1 MGGFAHLATLVKRL
15 RARSPGALLLDGG
28 DTWQGSATALWT
40 RGQDMVVAAKLLGVN
55 LNTDWSRYAGI
66 PAFDPANR
74 INAYGTYLLME
85 KESLGSEHSNPSAT
99 ESVLSDGARTPPR
112 GSREQGAAS
121 IYSRPTI
128 DVAHDDSA
136 TQPNSHP
143 GGMIMRTSLL
153 AAIAVLVLAVTGAS
167 AWADEV
173 PRPLKHAKAGDLGTV
188 VTGPTGMTLYTFA
201 NDKEPGKSACDG
213 GCADR
218 WPPFRPDPKAAAP
231 KAPLSII
238 TRADGS
244 TQYAW
249 KGKPL
254 YYFKN
259 DKKPGDTIGHK
270 VGDVWF
276 VAQP

>member
-1 MGGFAHLATLVKRL
+1 
-15 RARSPGALLLDGG
+15 
-28 DTWQGSATALWT
+28 
-40 RGQDMVVAAKLLGVN
+40 
-55 LNTDWSRYAGI
+55 
-66 PAFDPANR
+66 
-74 INAYGTYLLME
+74 
-85 KESLGSEHSNPSAT
+85 
-99 ESVLSDGARTPPR
+99 
-112 GSREQGAAS
+112 
-121 IYSRPTI
+121 
-128 DVAHDDSA
+128 
-136 TQPNSHP
+136 
-143 GGMIMRTSLL
+143 MIMRTSLL